1 MSRGRKYWCMQCSLS
16 HFRACTGP
24 HIARSAGVMAA
35 AVLHLVQHRS
45 SNICSNS
52 GQCNGGHTTS
62 RQRIG
67 SALLFIPTPPVMP
80 FAHERSS
87 GTVTASAQH
96 NGQHVPESSGATYLN
111 GGLQSTAAQEMPV
124 QVSEAPFPG
133 EYTGYR
139 AEAMATK
146 EAMTASFI
154 AILKECV
161 MV

>member
-1 MSRGRKYWCMQCSLS
+1 MQCPS
-16 HFRACTGP
+16 HFSICCASP
-24 HIARSAGVMAA
+24 HFARSAGVMAA
-35 AVLHLVQHRS
+35 AVL
-45 SNICSNS
+45 
-52 GQCNGGHTTS
+52 
-62 RQRIG
+62 
-67 SALLFIPTPPVMP
+67 
-80 FAHERSS
+80 
-87 GTVTASAQH
+87 H

-154 AILKECV
+154 AISEEGV
-161 MV
+161 MVRVDGQEVAL